1 MEEKKKLLLIEDDE
15 HILELLKYNLETRHY
30 EICIARDG
38 DEGIR
43 LARAE
48 KPDLIILDLML
59 PKVDG
64 LDVCRV
70 VRKDDQVADTPIIM
84 LTAKGSE
91 MDKITGLELGADD
104 YITKPFSIRELMTRI
119 KVVLRRYEK
128 TTTTTS
134 EEKKLQIDRLVMD
147 LDKHEVTIEDVPVH
161 LTFKEFELLRKLME
175 NRNKVLARDLL
186 LDEIWGYDYY
196 GDTRTVD
203 VHIRH
208 LRSKIGEMAGL
219 IQTVRGVGYKMVG
232 SK

>member
-1 MEEKKKLLLIEDDE
+1 MDANKKLLLVEDDE
-15 HILELLKYNLETRHY
+15 HILELLQYNLETRHY
-30 EICIARDG
+30 DISIARDG
-38 DEGIR
+38 EEGIR

-48 KPDLIILDLML
+48 RPDLIILDLML

-70 VRKDDQVADTPIIM
+70 IRRDDQIADTPIIM

-128 TTTTTS
+128 TAASPT
-134 EEKKLQIDRLVMD
+134 EEKRLQIDQLVMD
-147 LDKHEVTIEDVPVH
+147 LDKHEVTIEGVPVH

-219 IQTVRGVGYKMVG
+219 IQTVRGVGYKMVNA
-232 SK
+232 K

>member
-1 MEEKKKLLLIEDDE
+1 MDTNKKLLLIEDDE

-30 EICIARDG
+30 DILIARDG
-38 DEGIR
+38 EEGIR
-43 LARAE
+43 MARAE

-59 PKVDG
+59 PRVDG

-70 VRKDDQVADTPIIM
+70 IRRDEQVADTPIIM

-91 MDKITGLELGADD
+91 LDKITGLELGADD

-128 TTTTTS
+128 TAVTS
-134 EEKKLQIDRLVMD
+134 VEEKKLQIDRLVMD

-161 LTFKEFELLRKLME
+161 LTFKEYELLRKLME

-219 IQTVRGVGYKMVG
+219 IQTVRGVGYKMVNT
-232 SK
+232 K

>member
-1 MEEKKKLLLIEDDE
+1 
-15 HILELLKYNLETRHY
+15 
-30 EICIARDG
+30 
-38 DEGIR
+38 
-43 LARAE
+43 
-48 KPDLIILDLML
+48 
-59 PKVDG
+59 
-64 LDVCRV
+64 
-70 VRKDDQVADTPIIM
+70 
-84 LTAKGSE
+84 
-91 MDKITGLELGADD
+91 
-104 YITKPFSIRELMTRI
+104 
-119 KVVLRRYEK
+119 
-128 TTTTTS
+128 
-134 EEKKLQIDRLVMD
+134 MD